1 MRRTLAAA
9 LIAAALVSGPD
20 LVSPAVAG
28 FLGGEDLH
36 GHCTSA
42 SIDERYICASY
53 IMGVIDTT
61 QHLLP
66 KADPGRACIPNGA
79 SAQQTVE
86 SIIEYI
92 RNDKER
98 RDSPAEILV
107 GHALKTVYPCKN

>member
-1 MRRTLAAA
+1 MRYVHAAILAAA
-9 LIAAALVSGPD
+9 ACLSAPTE
-20 LVSPAVAG
+20 AG
-28 FLGGEDLH
+28 FLGGTDLY

-66 KADPGRACIPNGA
+66 KTDPGRACIPDGA
-79 SAQQTVE
+79 SAQATVE
-86 SIIEYI
+86 SIIGHI
-92 RNDKER
+92 AKDAER

-107 GHALKTVYPCKN
+107 GHALKTLYPCKS

>member
-1 MRRTLAAA
+1 MRRT
-9 LIAAALVSGPD
+9 IAAALVAAAFMST
-20 LVSPAVAG
+20 PALAG
-28 FLGGEDLH
+28 FLGGVDLH

-66 KADPGRACIPNGA
+66 KTDPGRACIPNGA
-79 SAQQTVE
+79 SAQETVE
-86 SIIEYI
+86 AIIEYI

-107 GHALKTVYPCKN
+107 GHALKTVYACKN

>member
-1 MRRTLAAA
+1 MRRIFAAA
-9 LIAAALVSGPD
+9 LMTAAVVSGTA
-20 LVSPAVAG
+20 LAG

-66 KADPGRACIPNGA
+66 KTDPGRARIPNGA

-86 SIIEYI
+86 AIIEYI
-92 RNDKER
+92 RKDKER
-98 RDSPAEILV
+98 RDLPAEILV
-107 GHALKTVYPCKN
+107 GHALKTVYPCKG